1 MTYTE
6 ALYILSDGKPIPSD
20 VRKTCIVVL
29 AEAVAKARSYDS
41 LKEHKVGTD
50 ITAKFVKS
58 HIDKA
63 IWNLKC
69 ARTLDE
75 DSVDADIIRIIETY
89 V

>member
-1 MTYTE
+1 MTYTD
-6 ALYILSDGKPIPSD
+6 ALYILSEGKLIPSD

-29 AEAVAKARSYDS
+29 AEAVAKARSYDN
-41 LKEHKVGTD
+41 LKNHKIGTD

-69 ARTLDE
+69 AYSLDE

-89 V
+89 I